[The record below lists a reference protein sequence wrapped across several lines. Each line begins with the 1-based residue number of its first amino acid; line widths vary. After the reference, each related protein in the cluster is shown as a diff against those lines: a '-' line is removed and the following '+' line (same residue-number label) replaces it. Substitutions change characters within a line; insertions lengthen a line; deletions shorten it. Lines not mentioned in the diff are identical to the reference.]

1 MGNESELVEVLHDW
15 TVAFMHRT
23 MGNFM
28 HYAKRQGLSVSQI
41 AALFFIQHR
50 ESGGVSDIGSEMG
63 VTSAA
68 ASQMLDRLVQLGLV
82 ARSENPDDRRTK
94 QIVLTERGLK
104 MLRSATEERERWFV
118 ALAESL
124 TTDERARAVSTLR
137 TLIARVGQLEGT
149 KR

>member
-1 MGNESELVEVLHDW
+1 MESESEFVGVLHEW
-15 TVAFMHRT
+15 LETFMHRT

-41 AALFFIQHR
+41 AALFFIRHR
-50 ESGGVSDIGSEMG
+50 VSGGVSDIGSEMG

-68 ASQMLDRLVQLGLV
+68 ASQMLERLVQLGLV

-94 QIVLTERGLK
+94 QVVLTEQGLK
-104 MLRSATEERERWFV
+104 MLRTATEERERWFV
-118 ALAESL
+118 ALAESM
-124 TTDERARAVSTLR
+124 TADERARAVSALK
-137 TLIARVGQLEGT
+137 TLISRVGELEGT